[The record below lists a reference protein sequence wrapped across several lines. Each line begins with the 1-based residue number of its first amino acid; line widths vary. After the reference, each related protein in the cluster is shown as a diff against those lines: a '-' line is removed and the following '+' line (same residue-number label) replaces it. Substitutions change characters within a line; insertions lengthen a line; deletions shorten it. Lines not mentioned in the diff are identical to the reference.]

1 MRSKTP
7 FMFIAL
13 KCLMSSIGAGL
24 IVTIILCLI
33 IMLLSTFA
41 KSATLDDTHSNH
53 PAETGNGM
61 WFVEQDSYI
70 PAKAIP
76 AKILLASQPLV
87 TADPW
92 Y

>member
-1 MRSKTP
+1 
-7 FMFIAL
+7 MFAAL
-13 KCLMSSIGAGL
+13 KCLMSSIGVGL

-33 IMLLSTFA
+33 IMLFPTFA
-41 KSATLDDTHSNH
+41 KSETLHDTHSNH

-61 WFVEQDSYI
+61 WFVEQNSYI

-76 AKILLASQPLV
+76 AEILLASQSLV